1 MSGNLGL
8 RLASGLLATTAIG
21 VIGVVVASGANAWD
35 PAVWDKVAYCE
46 STWRWNVNTGNGY
59 YGGLQFSHSTWA
71 AFGGHEYGAEANEA
85 TKAEQIAIARRVLY
99 TQGPQAW
106 PVCSVQ
112 AGLTKSNGGADPNAM
127 PDDGS
132 TPTTSAP
139 KPTTTTTAAPKPK
152 PTTTSTTAAPEPTV
166 TTTTSAPKP
175 TATAT
180 AVSTLTVS
188 YEQEILDVDGV
199 LGPLT
204 VTEMQKWSGSYP
216 DGVWGP
222 KTSRALQNKVGA
234 NITGIRDRQTT
245 YAVQAYVGADS
256 DGIWGRQTTSYLQRF
271 LNSR

>member
-1 MSGNLGL
+1 MFGKLGL

-21 VIGVVVASGANAWD
+21 VTGVVVASGANAWD

-46 STWRWNVNTGNGY
+46 STWRWDVNTGNGY

-71 AFGGHEYGAEANEA
+71 AFGGQVYGAEANLA

-132 TPTTSAP
+132 TPT
-139 KPTTTTTAAPKPK
+139 PTAT
-152 PTTTSTTAAPEPTV
+152 

-180 AVSTLTVS
+180 AIS
-188 YEQEILDVDGV
+188 YSQAVLDVDGV

-216 DGVWGP
+216 DGIWGP
-222 KTSRALQNKVGA
+222 KTSRALQSKVGA
-234 NITGIRDRQTT
+234 NVTGIRDRQTT

-256 DGIWGRQTTSYLQRF
+256 DGVWGRQTTSYLQRF